1 MLAELHM
8 GGQVKQAHED
18 WVRDVAWSSNVGLM
32 HDMIATVGEDQKV
45 RIWKS
50 EPVNQKAQHQQQVWK
65 LAWERAFGEPVW
77 RCSWS
82 PVGFM
87 LAVCSGDNQTVVF

>member
-65 LAWERAFGEPVW
+65 LAWERAFSEPVW

-87 LAVCSGDNQTVVF
+87 LAVCSGDNQTIVF